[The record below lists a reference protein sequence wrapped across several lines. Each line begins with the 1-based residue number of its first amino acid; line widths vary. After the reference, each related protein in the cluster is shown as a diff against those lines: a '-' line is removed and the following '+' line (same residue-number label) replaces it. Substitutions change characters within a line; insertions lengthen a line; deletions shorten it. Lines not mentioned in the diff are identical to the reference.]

1 MNIVSR
7 LFCSVVTYLVVAAPF
22 GFAASSHGQDV
33 TNTASQPSV
42 VAISNVPIEKLTLAG
57 IDGSTHSF
65 KDLLGNG
72 QAVCYTFLYPDCP
85 MCKIYCPVLNSLAS
99 EFGKQGVTFVGVI
112 CESKAIKDWMPTKK
126 NSVFHFQYSWMPI
139 LMWQICLVPR

>member
-7 LFCSVVTYLVVAAPF
+7 LFCSLVLYLFVTTPS

-42 VAISNVPIEKLTLAG
+42 VAISHVPIEKLTLAG
-57 IDGSTHSF
+57 VDGSTHSF

-112 CESKAIKDWMPTKK
+112 CESEAIDDLEAFKK
-126 NSVFHFQYSWMPI
+126 EFSI
-139 LMWQICLVPR
+139 